1 MERQKSFL
9 VSIGEVRQCAGT
21 SIREEANLGGKPTPF
36 TPQISTYN
44 IMTPSRGIGGGSSPL
59 SLMFALSLVVVDA
72 FVSPSTTFTVTTA
85 LKNSRRWQQQHSL
98 LALLNTPSTFPSTT
112 KTSSSSL
119 AMAQRMTPTRKTRKE
134 DSFDRSSGGND
145 DDDDYEQ
152 EGETMMS
159 DLTAD
164 G

>member
-1 MERQKSFL
+1 
-9 VSIGEVRQCAGT
+9 
-21 SIREEANLGGKPTPF
+21 
-36 TPQISTYN
+36 
-44 IMTPSRGIGGGSSPL
+44 
-59 SLMFALSLVVVDA
+59 
-72 FVSPSTTFTVTTA
+72 
-85 LKNSRRWQQQHSL
+85 
-98 LALLNTPSTFPSTT
+98 
-112 KTSSSSL
+112 
-119 AMAQRMTPTRKTRKE
+119 MAQRMTPTRKTRKE